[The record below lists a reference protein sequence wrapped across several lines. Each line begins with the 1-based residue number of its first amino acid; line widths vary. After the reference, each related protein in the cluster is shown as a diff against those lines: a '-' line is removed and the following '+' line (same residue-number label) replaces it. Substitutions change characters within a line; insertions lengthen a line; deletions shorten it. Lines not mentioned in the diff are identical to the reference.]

1 MSTASARQAIG
12 LAAAPDGSRIAEA
25 GSDMRLRIRDAQTLK
40 VIREL
45 RAHDAPLTA
54 VAWHPS
60 LPYVATAS
68 EDHRVKIWDLRTEK
82 AVKKIGFFAGI
93 PSNLLW
99 SPDGKTLAVQSVGES
114 YFVDLFKIDCCNE

>member
-1 MSTASARQAIG
+1 
-12 LAAAPDGSRIAEA
+12 
-25 GSDMRLRIRDAQTLK
+25 
-40 VIREL
+40 
-45 RAHDAPLTA
+45 
-54 VAWHPS
+54 
-60 LPYVATAS
+60 
-68 EDHRVKIWDLRTEK
+68 VKIWDLRTEK